1 LPSVVRTQENCWPV
15 ASAELTAGVL
25 GKDGATESLPHA
37 SAPTSIVAT
46 IDAVARRMMLVGWG
60 D

>member
-1 LPSVVRTQENCWPV
+1 VRTHENCWPV
-15 ASAELTAGVL
+15 ANAVLTTGVL

-37 SAPTSIVAT
+37 SAPTSIVAML
-46 IDAVARRMMLVGWG
+46 DAVARRMVLVGWG